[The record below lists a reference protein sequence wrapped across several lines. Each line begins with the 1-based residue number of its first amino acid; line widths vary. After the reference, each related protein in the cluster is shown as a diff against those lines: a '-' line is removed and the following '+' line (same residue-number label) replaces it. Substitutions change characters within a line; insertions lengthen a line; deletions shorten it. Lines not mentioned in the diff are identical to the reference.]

1 MFLQR
6 SVCVCWTQYLL
17 MLLNKS
23 RSSFF
28 LLNTV
33 SITLLLF
40 SLFLSLKI
48 DEKGKERV
56 KRDNKGIS
64 KRIRF

>member
-6 SVCVCWTQYLL
+6 SVCMCAQYLL

-56 KRDNKGIS
+56 KAG
-64 KRIRF
+64 

>member
-6 SVCVCWTQYLL
+6 SVCMCAQYLL